1 VTVAHADGRHWQV
14 DVAQGAALPARPESC
29 GASVLGTPARMD
41 VVAVR
46 EVRMTTSLA
55 S

>member
-1 VTVAHADGRHWQV
+1 
-14 DVAQGAALPARPESC
+14 VAQGAALPPRPESC
-29 GASVLGTPARMD
+29 GAAVLGSPARMD

-46 EVRMTTSLA
+46 EVRVTTALA